1 MGNKYFCPRYC
12 NIRMKPCYSK
22 PTRKVLLNELEE
34 IAAKNNWVLGFTEK
48 NLSNK
53 QCIVDILSA
62 LKRNDVI
69 FGKGYFASYQSEERR
84 REDGKHPQAPAGRAP
99 NQEVRQKEEVRQARD
114 LERRPSEVEANDEG

>member
-1 MGNKYFCPRYC
+1 
-12 NIRMKPCYSK
+12 
-22 PTRKVLLNELEE
+22 VLLNELEE

-53 QCIVDILSA
+53 QWIVDILSA